1 MTRRWR
7 RVYRNTSHASLSG
20 LLVGLGLLLF
30 LHMPGCGSASQQ
42 SVTQKIAA
50 GVRTAH
56 EATNAARDA
65 YLTAQRTAE
74 AAVVAAAPN
83 EAAGIEAL
91 ARLDTARA
99 PVLRAFAV
107 AYSALARAEALIEPA
122 KIGRSDIGELIQ
134 AAIDVAHAVDG
145 VYVAVSGK

>member
-1 MTRRWR
+1 MTRARPDAFQWVLR
-7 RVYRNTSHASLSG
+7 FAVLMALAP
-20 LLVGLGLLLF
+20 
-30 LHMPGCGSASQQ
+30 LHGCGGASQQ
-42 SVTQKIAA
+42 SVTAKIAA

-56 EATNAARDA
+56 EATNVARDA

-74 AAVVAAAPN
+74 AAVVAAAPS

-107 AYSALARAEALIEPA
+107 AYAALARAESLIALVEAGKREPMA
-122 KIGRSDIGELIQ
+122 LVQ
-134 AAIDVAHAVDG
+134 AALEVARTAEDVAAAVRG
-145 VYVAVSGK
+145 AR